1 MTPFGRIYLNR
12 VRVAVGIDPKTGVV
26 DNTMVVDPLALDAAI
41 MSGQPTL
48 VAALGIGTVIILAWL
63 MFFKP
68 F

>member
-12 VRVAVGIDPKTGVV
+12 VRQVVGIDPKTGAVDSTVVV
-26 DNTMVVDPLALDAAI
+26 DVQALDAAI
-41 MSGQPTL
+41 TSGQPML
-48 VAALGIGTVIILAWL
+48 VAALGIGSVIVLAFL